1 MICSHGIKSTIK
13 SLDPVLDPVINRTCQ
28 LSEVCGVAMMKIKY
42 GNETGQG
49 KIGNCVPNSFCSDT
63 AGCQLTTFNLPPNV
77 TFQECKVLF
86 FKQSALIF
94 LYLLYFNF
102 QIQVHIR
109 KRLLWLDY

>member
-1 MICSHGIKSTIK
+1 MRQVWAKLVT
-13 SLDPVLDPVINRTCQ
+13 
-28 LSEVCGVAMMKIKY
+28 
-42 GNETGQG
+42 
-49 KIGNCVPNSFCSDT
+49 VPNSFCSDT
-63 AGCQLTTFNLPPNV
+63 AGCQLATFNLPSNV

-109 KRLLWLDY
+109 KTLLWLDY

>member
-1 MICSHGIKSTIK
+1 MKSTIK
-13 SLDPVLDPVINRTCQ
+13 SLEPVLDPVINRTCQ
-28 LSEVCGVAMMKIKY
+28 LSEVYGVVMMKIKY
-42 GNETGQG
+42 ANETGQG
-49 KIGNCVPNSFCSDT
+49 KIVNCVPNSFCSDT
-63 AGCQLTTFNLPPNV
+63 AGCQLANFNLPSNV

-94 LYLLYFNF
+94 LYMLYFNF

>member
-28 LSEVCGVAMMKIKY
+28 LSEVCSVAMMKIKY

-63 AGCQLTTFNLPPNV
+63 AGCQLATFNLPSNV

-109 KRLLWLDY
+109 KTLLWLDY